1 MVLQIKKSFG
11 YKNRCEKKRKS
22 FLKKLKRN
30 KSKEIIYLDEC
41 GFRNN
46 EACQYGWADKKS
58 RLYAL
63 KEGSQHKCL
72 NIIGGLKNGKLIAPF
87 SFEGSCDASVFNVY
101 VETILQPFMN
111 KKTVLVLDNASFHKA
126 SNIEI
131 IAKKNGTKVFYLP
144 PYSPD
149 LNPIEHYWHKVKTK
163 VRKYL
168 RDGIETIS
176 KAVDRFF
183 REGK

>member
-1 MVLQIKKSFG
+1 M
-11 YKNRCEKKRKS
+11 
-22 FLKKLKRN
+22 
-30 KSKEIIYLDEC
+30 
-41 GFRNN
+41 
-46 EACQYGWADKKS
+46 
-58 RLYAL
+58 
-63 KEGSQHKCL
+63 

-87 SFEGSCDASVFNVY
+87 SFEGSCDASVFNTY
-101 VETILQPFMN
+101 IDKILRPFMN
-111 KKTVLVLDNASFHKA
+111 KNTVLILDNASFHKA

-131 IAKKNGTKVFYLP
+131 IAKNNGTKVFYLP

-149 LNPIEHYWHKVKTK
+149 LNPIEHFWHKVKTK